1 MSNSPIVEQ
10 TNLISFV
17 ILSAGNE
24 IPDTYEVLEI
34 RIEQHVNRI
43 AEAEITLRDGS
54 AANQTFDITDSD
66 TFKPG
71 AEIEIKLGYQNKNN
85 SVFKGLVTKQIIQVD
100 SISGSKLNVI
110 CKDKALKLAINRKN
124 AIFTETKDSELIEQ
138 ISNESGLS
146 SDITSTNELHK
157 EIVQYYT
164 TDWDF
169 IVSRAETNGLI
180 VITDSGKLIVQEP
193 KVSDSPSLQVQF
205 GYDIIEFS
213 GELDAT
219 NQYSAVQGNAW
230 DMSSQSIIT
239 ADSSEPSVNEQGN
252 ITGSKLA
259 DVLNAGTK
267 NLNSS
272 VPITQ
277 SAIKTWANA
286 ALLKSRLS
294 RFKGSITFQGSAD
307 AKVNSTIKL
316 MGLSERFNGNAFI
329 SGVTHTLADGRW
341 TTEAQIG
348 LSSEWFV
355 EKHPVSGPVAS
366 GLLPG
371 VKGLQTGIVKKIYE
385 DPDNEFRVQVEI
397 PILGVEG
404 EAVWARLSTFYTGN
418 GIGAYFMPE
427 VNDEVILGFMNND
440 PRFPIILGSVYSSSI
455 PAPETPDED
464 NSIKTLITQSKLQL
478 KFDDK
483 NKVITILTPGGNTMV
498 FSDEDKAITILTPD
512 KNTVVLSDEDKGI
525 TITDQNKNKIQMND
539 KGIVVESATDLTL
552 KAAQNVKIEGMQIDV
567 TGNQSATIKGSAQC
581 EISSDGQMVVKGVT
595 VAVN

>member
-1 MSNSPIVEQ
+1 MKSPIVEES
-10 TNLISFV
+10 NLISFA
-17 ILSAGNE
+17 ILSDGKE
-24 IPDTYEVLEI
+24 IPGTYEVLEI
-34 RIEQHVNRI
+34 RIEQRVNRI

-71 AEIEIKLGYQNKNN
+71 AEIEIKLGYKNKNN
-85 SVFKGLVTKQIIQVD
+85 SVFKGIITKQIIQVD
-100 SISGSKLNVI
+100 DISGSKLNVI

-124 AIFTETKDSELIEQ
+124 AIFTDTKDSELIEQ

-146 SDITSTNELHK
+146 SYVESTTEQHK

-169 IVSRAETNGLI
+169 IISRAETNGLI
-180 VITDSGKLIVQEP
+180 VITDSGKLIVQAP
-193 KVSDSPSLQVQF
+193 QVSDSPALQVQY
-205 GYDIIEFS
+205 GHDIIEFS

-219 NQYSAVQGNAW
+219 NQYSSVQGNAW
-230 DMSSQSIIT
+230 DMSSQSVIT
-239 ADSSEPSVNEQGN
+239 AASSEPSVNEQGN
-252 ITGSKLA
+252 ITGLSLA
-259 DVLNAGTK
+259 NVFSVGTK

-294 RFKGSITFQGSAD
+294 RFKGSVTFQGSAN

-316 MGLSERFNGNAFI
+316 MGLGERFNGNAFI
-329 SGVTHTLADGRW
+329 SGVTHTVVDGRW

-348 LSSEWFV
+348 LSAEWFV
-355 EKHPVSGPVAS
+355 EKHPVSGPIAS

-385 DPDNEFRVQVEI
+385 DPDNEFRVQVAI
-397 PILGVEG
+397 PILGTEG
-404 EAVWARLSTFYTGN
+404 ESVWARLSTFYIGN

-464 NSIKTLITQSKLQL
+464 NSIKTLLTQSKLQL

-498 FSDEDKAITILTPD
+498 FSDEDKVITVLTPGG
-512 KNTVVLSDEDKGI
+512 NSVVLSDEDKGI
-525 TITDQNKNKIQMND
+525 TITDQNKNKVQMND
-539 KGIVVESATDLTL
+539 NGIVVESASDLTL